1 MAIPGF
7 PAGLV
12 SRNRFAPS
20 YLGLVVLVQTAF
32 IEGVSQC
39 QGLRMS
45 VALAAGVAINGAE
58 CAAEDT
64 ALSPELY
71 SKIYQSSSISPL
83 AFKICEEK

>member
-1 MAIPGF
+1 
-7 PAGLV
+7 
-12 SRNRFAPS
+12 
-20 YLGLVVLVQTAF
+20 
-32 IEGVSQC
+32 
-39 QGLRMS
+39 MS